1 MCQRGQGAISV
12 SNTEMKAKTMKTE
25 NITFPT
31 AAEIDAI
38 TLRAHELRAQTLR
51 AGVRKFVAWMS
62 HPSLPLRHA

>member
-1 MCQRGQGAISV
+1 
-12 SNTEMKAKTMKTE
+12 MKAKTMKTE

-51 AGVRKFVAWMS
+51 AGVRKFVAWVS